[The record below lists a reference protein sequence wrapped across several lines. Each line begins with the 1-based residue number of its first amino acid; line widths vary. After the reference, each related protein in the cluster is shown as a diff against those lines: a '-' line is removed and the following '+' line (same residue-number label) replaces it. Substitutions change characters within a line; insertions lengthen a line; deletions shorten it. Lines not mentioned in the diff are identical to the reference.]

1 MAKHYV
7 FKMMVMNEDKDGTK
21 EPTEDVSPNQLLY
34 GPRIINPETTKKRP
48 KPQNSIP
55 RSKSPDDIS
64 LHSISSSST
73 DLSSPPR
80 AFPKRSKIVPEKK
93 ATYQIN
99 IKKSRWEPI
108 SSGEERRRFESLRE
122 SKKAKKL
129 KKKKTKGKRRKEM
142 VNEAHRDGDH
152 FRPLKKF
159 INNRRKLA
167 TELMDSVDLETL
179 YEIFPELEEKTE
191 VEAHKIVYDI
201 LCGMSKARILADLNG
216 EELPESSS
224 ESEDEDLSS
233 NQEDNE
239 ELNQSLSSESEQTPK
254 SQSSQST
261 VESNKIIE
269 NKEENEEQISIKIIR
284 KKKKKNK
291 NDDLEEGEIRSK
303 MSISEEEQEEE
314 ELMETITNSDDFEEE
329 KVVEAKKKV
338 ENCVGVVEEKKKR
351 VEEKRKEKDVQP
363 NKIKIEPTFIV
374 SVDCGSLS
382 DKYPEEDSEE
392 DDDDNSSQNYSE
404 KDESF
409 EQRIVCILPPSPS
422 TSLIINEIGREE
434 GEEEEDKNVN
444 EEENHEKEETHL
456 IISSPSYSSNLK
468 NGVILEGDD
477 SKL

>member
-7 FKMMVMNEDKDGTK
+7 FKMMVMNEFSLFLKFNKIQGYRLALPRQAVALPRVPVDPLLLLRDKDGTK
-21 EPTEDVSPNQLLY
+21 EAAEEDVSPNQLLY

-129 KKKKTKGKRRKEM
+129 KKKKKTKGKRRKEM

-152 FRPLKKF
+152 FRPLKLF

-216 EELPESSS
+216 EEFPESSS
-224 ESEDEDLSS
+224 ESEEEDLSS

-239 ELNQSLSSESEQTPK
+239 ELNQSSSSESEQSQK

-284 KKKKKNK
+284 KKKKKLK

-314 ELMETITNSDDFEEE
+314 LMETITNSDDLEEE
-329 KVVEAKKKV
+329 KVEEGKKKV
-338 ENCVGVVEEKKKR
+338 ENC
-351 VEEKRKEKDVQP
+351 
-363 NKIKIEPTFIV
+363 PTFIV

-382 DKYPEEDSEE
+382 DKYPEEDSEAE
-392 DDDDNSSQNYSE
+392 DDDNSSQNYSE
-404 KDESF
+404 KDEKNDLLQVSNIDDIEDIDF
-409 EQRIVCILPPSPS
+409 ELV
-422 TSLIINEIGREE
+422 
-434 GEEEEDKNVN
+434 
-444 EEENHEKEETHL
+444 EN
-456 IISSPSYSSNLK
+456 
-468 NGVILEGDD
+468 
-477 SKL
+477 

>member
-7 FKMMVMNEDKDGTK
+7 FKMMDSRDKDGTK
-21 EPTEDVSPNQLLY
+21 KTAEEDVSPNQLLY

-216 EELPESSS
+216 EEFPESSS
-224 ESEDEDLSS
+224 ESEEEEDLSS
-233 NQEDNE
+233 NQDENE
-239 ELNQSLSSESEQTPK
+239 ELNQSSSSESEQTPK

-269 NKEENEEQISIKIIR
+269 NKEENEEQFSIKIIR
-284 KKKKKNK
+284 KKKKKLK

-314 ELMETITNSDDFEEE
+314 EELMETITNSDDIEEE
-329 KVVEAKKKV
+329 KVEEGKKKV
-338 ENCVGVVEEKKKR
+338 ENCVGV
-351 VEEKRKEKDVQP
+351 EEKRNEKDILS

-382 DKYPEEDSEE
+382 DKYPEEDSEAE
-392 DDDDNSSQNYSE
+392 EDDDNSSQNYSE

-422 TSLIINEIGREE
+422 TS
-434 GEEEEDKNVN
+434 
-444 EEENHEKEETHL
+444 
-456 IISSPSYSSNLK
+456 
-468 NGVILEGDD
+468 
-477 SKL
+477 